1 MIKLEMLNKSHVDG
15 IVAIEEESFASPWSR
30 ASVEKELKNNM
41 AIYVVALEDNK
52 VVGYGGMWH
61 VINEG
66 HITNIAVKE
75 AYRHQG
81 IATAIIN
88 KLSEIAEEKEMIG
101 LTLEVRMSNIPAKSL
116 YTKLGFKLE
125 GIRKEYYSD
134 NREDALIMW
143 KYLIDESLIENM

>member
-1 MIKLEMLNKSHVDG
+1 MVKLEMFDKKHIDG
-15 IVAIEEESFASPWSR
+15 IVKIEDECFSQPWSR
-30 ASVEKELKNNM
+30 GSIEKELKNHM
-41 AIYVVALEDNK
+41 AVYVIATEDDE

-66 HITNIAVKE
+66 HITNIAVDKKH
-75 AYRHQG
+75 RNMG
-81 IATAIIN
+81 IATMIIN
-88 KLSEIAEEKEMIG
+88 KLTEIAAEKEMIG
-101 LTLEVRMSNIPAKSL
+101 LTLEVRLSNVAAKNL

-143 KYLIDESLIENM
+143 KYLIDESLIGS